1 MATIEWEIKGTEFG
15 NCNCSYGC
23 PCQFNALP
31 THGFCAAAAAFQFD
45 AGHFAD
51 VKLDNLRAAAV
62 YKWPGPVHE
71 GNGTMQIIVD
81 KRADARQRD
90 AVVKIMSGEETEEMA
105 TMWWVFSAM
114 CPNKLDPLFESIDLA
129 IDVDARRAKV
139 AVPGVIDS
147 VGEPIR
153 NPVTGKEHRVRIDLP
168 HGFEYRLAE
177 IGSGRTRTRGK
188 IELELTDTYG
198 QFARIHLSN
207 RGVVDQPGGGA
218 YLTAE
223 TAPPLR

>member
-1 MATIEWEIKGTEFG
+1 MAETKWAIRALEFS
-15 NCNCSYGC
+15 NCNCAYGC

-31 THGFCAAAAAFQFD
+31 THGFCAAAAGFQID
-45 AGHFAD
+45 TGYFAD
-51 VKLDNLRAAAV
+51 VKLDDLRAAGV
-62 YKWPGPVHE
+62 YKWPGAVHQ
-71 GNGTMQIIVD
+71 GNGTMQLIVE

-90 AVVKIMSGEETEEMA
+90 ALLKIMSGQETEEMA

-114 CPNKLDPLFESIDLA
+114 CPNKLEPLFETIDLT
-129 IDVDARRAKV
+129 IDIDARRAKF
-139 AVPGVIDS
+139 AVPGVIES